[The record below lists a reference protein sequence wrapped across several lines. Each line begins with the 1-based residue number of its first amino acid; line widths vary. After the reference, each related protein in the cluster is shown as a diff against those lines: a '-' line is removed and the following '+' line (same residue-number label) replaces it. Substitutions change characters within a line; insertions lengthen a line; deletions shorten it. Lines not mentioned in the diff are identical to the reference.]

1 MSRSAVHV
9 KPWVMPGSPASPR
22 NSAYS
27 DHPNA
32 ASTPIEIS
40 VSMVAVA

>member
-1 MSRSAVHV
+1 MSRSAVNV
-9 KPWVMPGSPASPR
+9 NPWVIPGSPASPR
-22 NSAYS
+22 NRAYS

-32 ASTPIEIS
+32 ASTPIEMS